1 MHIWDYDRQTLT
13 DDEVGQRWK
22 LERMI
27 LYGLGG
33 EKLDA
38 TLLRKYLPYL
48 NIPEDRRYFLTLILQ

>member
-1 MHIWDYDRQTLT
+1 MHTWDYDRRTLT

-33 EKLDA
+33 EKIDA
-38 TLLRKYLPYL
+38 DLLRKHLPYL
-48 NIPEDRRYFLTLILQ
+48 NIPEDRRCFLTLILR